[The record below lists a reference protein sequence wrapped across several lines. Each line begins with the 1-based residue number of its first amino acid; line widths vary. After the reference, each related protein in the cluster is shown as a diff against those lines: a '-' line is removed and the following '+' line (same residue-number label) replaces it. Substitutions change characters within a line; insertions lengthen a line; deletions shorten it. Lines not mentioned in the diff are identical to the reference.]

1 MSNAIRFALNGT
13 LREVTGVSPSATVL
27 DWLRAQ
33 RLTGTKEGC
42 AEGDCGACT
51 VVLDRGSAASPRYQA
66 VNSCLMLVPQ
76 LDGLDLLTVE
86 GISQNGEL
94 HPVQKLLVETDGTQC
109 GFCTPGFVMS
119 MYAFSQSAEPRD
131 DSHIHEALAGNLCRC
146 TGYRAI
152 VDACKKIPQPDYD
165 PTFSVGGRGE
175 EALNYTNG
183 NQLFFSPLNIAELLA
198 LRAEHP
204 DAIILGGGTDLGIR
218 ASKERERFP
227 KIIST
232 GNVDGLK
239 SVKEE
244 KSVLEI
250 GAAVTYTDALPL
262 IDEHFP
268 SFGALIRRI
277 GSRQIRNLGTFA
289 GNLVNA
295 SPIGDTPPCLI
306 ALRAEIVIAST
317 RGERRLPAEQFIT
330 GYRETALARDEI
342 VTAIR
347 IPYLPKG
354 TRFDAYKISKRFDQD
369 ISSTIGAFY
378 ANGDEVRIAYGGMA
392 ERAKRAGNVEA
403 LLRGDGELSR
413 SEIEVAMAKDFTPLT
428 DHRATKEYRLRA
440 ASGLVQR
447 FLIEAK
453 AKSPTRVEAL

>member
-13 LREVTGVSPSATVL
+13 LREVTNVSPSATVL

-51 VVLDRGSAASPRYQA
+51 VVLDRGSSVDTRYQA
-66 VNSCLMLVPQ
+66 VNSCLMLLPQ
-76 LDGLDLLTVE
+76 LDGLEVLTVE
-86 GISQNGEL
+86 GISKGGEL
-94 HPVQKLLVETDGTQC
+94 HEVQKLLVETDGTQC

-119 MYAFSQSAEPRD
+119 MYAFSKGSEPRD
-131 DSHIHEALAGNLCRC
+131 DAHIHEALAGNLCRC

-152 VDACKKIPQPDYD
+152 VDACRKIPLPDFD
-165 PTFSVGGRGE
+165 PAYGSGGRGE
-175 EALNYTNG
+175 EALKFESG
-183 NQLFFSPLNIAELLA
+183 EQQFFSPLRLTELLE
-198 LRAEHP
+198 LRAKHA

-227 KIIST
+227 KVIFT
-232 GNVDGLK
+232 GNVDKL
-239 SVKEE
+239 SLVKEE
-244 KSVLEI
+244 NDFLEI
-250 GAAVTYTDALPL
+250 GAAATYSDALPL
-262 IDEHFP
+262 IDKHFP
-268 SFGALIRRI
+268 SFGDLIRRI
-277 GSRQIRNLGTFA
+277 GSRQIRNLGTLA

-306 ALRAEIVIAST
+306 ALGAEIKIAST
-317 RGERRLPAEQFIT
+317 RGARALPAGEFIP
-330 GYRETALARDEI
+330 GYRRAALAPDEI
-342 VTAIR
+342 VAAIR

-354 TRFDAYKISKRFDQD
+354 ARFEAYKISKRFDQD

-378 ANGDEVRIAYGGMA
+378 ANGNDIRVAYGGMA
-392 ERAKRAGNVEA
+392 DRAKRAGNVEA
-403 LLRGDGELSR
+403 LLRKDKPSLPQ
-413 SEIEVAMAKDFTPLT
+413 IEAAMAKDFTPLT

-447 FLIEAK
+447 FLLEADAAAARIEA
-453 AKSPTRVEAL
+453 L

>member
-1 MSNAIRFALNGT
+1 MSNAIRFVLNGA
-13 LREVTGVSPSATVL
+13 LREVTNVSPSATVL

-51 VVLDRGSAASPRYQA
+51 VVLDRGSNTNPRYQA

-76 LDGLDLLTVE
+76 LDGLDVLTVE
-86 GISQNGEL
+86 GISRGGEL

-109 GFCTPGFVMS
+109 GFCTPGFVMA
-119 MYAFSQSAEPRD
+119 MYAFAQEAEPRD
-131 DSHIHEALAGNLCRC
+131 ESHIHEALAGNLCRC

-152 VDACKKIPQPDYD
+152 VDACKKIPLPDFD
-165 PTFSVGGRGE
+165 PTSGAGGRGG
-175 EALNYTNG
+175 EALQYASG
-183 NQLFFSPLNIAELLA
+183 EQKFFSPQNTAELLA

-227 KIIST
+227 KIIFT
-232 GNVDGLK
+232 GSVDGLCL
-239 SVKEE
+239 VKEDAA
-244 KSVLEI
+244 LLDI
-250 GAAVTYTDALPL
+250 GGAATYTDALPL
-262 IDEHFP
+262 IDKHFP

-306 ALRAEIVIAST
+306 ALGAEVVVASK
-317 RGERRLPAEQFIT
+317 RGERVLPVVQFIT
-330 GYRETALARDEI
+330 SYRKTALAPDEI

-347 IPYLPKG
+347 IPYLPV
-354 TRFDAYKISKRFDQD
+354 DACFETYKISKRFDQD
-369 ISSTIGAFY
+369 ISATIGAFY
-378 ANGDEVRIAYGGMA
+378 AAGQEVRIAFGGMA
-392 ERAKRAGNVEA
+392 DRAKRALNVEA
-403 LLRGDGELSR
+403 LLRAGEPSLPQ
-413 SEIEVAMAKDFTPLT
+413 IEAAMTKDFTPLT

-440 ASGLVQR
+440 ASGLVRR
-447 FLIEAK
+447 FLLERGG
-453 AKSPTRVEAL
+453 AKSTRVEAL

>member
-13 LREVTGVSPSATVL
+13 LREVTDVSPSTTVL

-51 VVLDRGSAASPRYQA
+51 VLIDRGSQANTRYQA

-76 LDGLDLLTVE
+76 LDGLEVLTVE
-86 GISQNGEL
+86 GISRDGEL
-94 HPVQKLLVETDGTQC
+94 HEVQKLLIETDGTQC

-119 MYAFSQSAEPRD
+119 MYAFAQSSEPRD
-131 DSHIHEALAGNLCRC
+131 EAHIHEALAGNLCRC

-152 VDACKKIPQPDYD
+152 VDACKKIPLPDFD
-165 PTFSVGGRGE
+165 PTYGTGGRGE
-175 EALNYTNG
+175 DALRYASEG
-183 NQLFFSPLNIAELLA
+183 QQFFSPQTVAELLA
-198 LRAEHP
+198 LRAEHA
-204 DAIILGGGTDLGIR
+204 DAIVLGGGTDLGIR
-218 ASKERERFP
+218 ASKEREQFP
-227 KIIST
+227 KVIFT
-232 GNVDGLK
+232 GNVDQFD
-239 SVKEE
+239 SVREE
-244 KSVLEI
+244 TAFLEI
-250 GAAVTYTDALPL
+250 GAAATYTDALPP
-262 IDEHFP
+262 IDKHFP

-306 ALRAEIVIAST
+306 ALGAEIVIASK
-317 RGERRLPAEQFIT
+317 RGERVLPTEQFIT
-330 GYRETALARDEI
+330 GYRKTALAPDEV

-347 IPYLPKG
+347 IPYLPSG
-354 TRFDAYKISKRFDQD
+354 ARFEVYKISKRFDQD
-369 ISSTIGAFY
+369 ISSSVGAFY
-378 ANGDEVRIAYGGMA
+378 ANSREIRIAYGGMA
-392 ERAKRAGNVEA
+392 DRARRAANVET
-403 LLRGDGELSR
+403 LLKKGNASPT
-413 SEIEVAMAKDFTPLT
+413 EIESAMAKDFTPLT

-447 FLIEAK
+447 FLLEADPK
-453 AKSPTRVEAL
+453 MTTRVEAL

>member
-13 LREVTGVSPSATVL
+13 LREVTYVSPSTTVL

-51 VVLDRGSAASPRYQA
+51 IVLDRGSSASTRYQA

-76 LDGLDLLTVE
+76 LDGLELLTVE
-86 GISQNGEL
+86 GISHDGEL
-94 HPVQKLLVETDGTQC
+94 HEVQKLLIETDGTQC

-119 MYAFSQSAEPRD
+119 MYAFAQSSEPRD
-131 DSHIHEALAGNLCRC
+131 DAHIHEALAGNLCRC

-152 VDACKKIPQPDYD
+152 VDACKRIPLPDFD
-165 PTFSVGGRGE
+165 PTYGTGGRGE
-175 EALNYTNG
+175 EALRYTSEG
-183 NQLFFSPLNIAELLA
+183 QQFFSPQTVAELLA
-198 LRAEHP
+198 LRAEHTG
-204 DAIILGGGTDLGIR
+204 AVILGGGTDLGIR
-218 ASKERERFP
+218 ASKEREHFP
-227 KIIST
+227 KVIFT
-232 GNVDGLK
+232 GSVNGLDA
-239 SVKEE
+239 VKEE
-244 KSVLEI
+244 KKFIEI
-250 GAAVTYTDALPL
+250 GAAATYTDALPL
-262 IDEHFP
+262 IDKHFP

-306 ALRAEIVIAST
+306 ALGAEVLIASK
-317 RGERRLPAEQFIT
+317 RGERVLSAEQFII
-330 GYRETALARDEI
+330 GYRKTALAADEV

-347 IPYLPKG
+347 IPYLPSG
-354 TRFDAYKISKRFDQD
+354 ARFEVYKISKRFDQD
-369 ISSTIGAFY
+369 ISSSIGAFY
-378 ANGDEVRIAYGGMA
+378 SNGSEIRVAYGGMA
-392 ERAKRAGNVEA
+392 DRAKRAANVETLLKKGNVSPA
-403 LLRGDGELSR
+403 
-413 SEIEVAMAKDFTPLT
+413 EIEQAMSKDFTPLT

-447 FLIEAK
+447 FLLEGDSKEA
-453 AKSPTRVEAL
+453 TRVEAL

>member
-13 LREVTGVSPSATVL
+13 LREITDVSPSTTVL

-51 VVLDRGSAASPRYQA
+51 IVIDRGTGTARYQA
-66 VNSCLMLVPQ
+66 INSCLMLLPQ
-76 LDGLDLLTVE
+76 LDGLDVLTVE
-86 GISQNGEL
+86 GISRNGEL
-94 HPVQKLLVETDGTQC
+94 HEVQKLLVETDGTQC

-119 MYAFSQSAEPRD
+119 MYAFAQGEEPRD

-152 VDACKKIPQPDYD
+152 VDACKKIPLPDYD
-165 PTFSVGGRGE
+165 PASGAGGRGE
-175 EALNYTNG
+175 EALHYASG
-183 NQLFFSPLNIAELLA
+183 AQQFFSPQRLAELLA

-218 ASKERERFP
+218 VSKEREHFP
-227 KIIST
+227 KVIFT
-232 GNVDGLK
+232 GNVDHLNE
-239 SVKEE
+239 VKEE
-244 KSVLEI
+244 KEFLSI
-250 GAAVTYTDALPL
+250 GATATYTDALPS
-262 IDEHFP
+262 IDKRFP
-268 SFGALIRRI
+268 AFGALIRRI

-306 ALRAEIVIAST
+306 ALGASVVVASK
-317 RGERRLPAEQFIT
+317 RGERIIPAEQFIT
-330 GYRETALARDEI
+330 GYRKTALAPDEVVI
-342 VTAIR
+342 AIR
-347 IPYLPKG
+347 IPYLPKSA
-354 TRFDAYKISKRFDQD
+354 RFETYKISKRFDQD

-378 ANGDEVRIAYGGMA
+378 ASDEVVRMAYGGMA
-392 ERAKRAGNVEA
+392 DRAKRASNIEG
-403 LLRGDGELSR
+403 LLRIGTPTLPQ
-413 SEIEVAMAKDFTPLT
+413 IEAAMAKDFTPLT
-428 DHRATKEYRLRA
+428 DHRASKEYRLRA

-447 FLIEAK
+447 FLLEAS
-453 AKSPTRVEAL
+453 AADSIRVEAL

>member
-13 LREVTGVSPSATVL
+13 LREVTGVLPSTTVL

-51 VVLDRGSAASPRYQA
+51 VVLDHGPEKSPRFQT

-76 LDGLDLLTVE
+76 LDGLNVLTVE
-86 GISQNGEL
+86 GIAQNSEL
-94 HPVQKLLVETDGTQC
+94 HPVQKLLIETDGTQC

-119 MYAFSQSAEPRD
+119 MYAFAQGDEPRD
-131 DSHIHEALAGNLCRC
+131 DAHIHEALAGNLCRC

-152 VDACKKIPQPDYD
+152 VDACKKIEMPAPSHAPAGDARNG
-165 PTFSVGGRGE
+165 T
-175 EALNYTNG
+175 ALTYKSET
-183 NQLFFSPLNIAELLA
+183 QLFYSPRKIDELLA
-198 LRAEHP
+198 LKADHP
-204 DAIILGGGTDLGIR
+204 DALILGGGTDLGIR
-218 ASKERERFP
+218 ASKEREHFP
-227 KIIST
+227 KVIFT
-232 GNVDGLK
+232 GNVAGLNT
-239 SVKEE
+239 VNEE
-244 KSVLEI
+244 KAFLEI
-250 GAAVTYTDALPL
+250 GAAATYTDALPL
-262 IDEHFP
+262 IDKRFP

-306 ALRAEIVIAST
+306 AISADIVIASK
-317 RGERRLPAEQFIT
+317 RGERVLPAEQFIT
-330 GYRETALARDEI
+330 GYRKTALTQDEI

-354 TRFDAYKISKRFDQD
+354 ARFETYKISKRFDQD
-369 ISSTIGAFY
+369 ISSTIGAFF
-378 ANGDEVRIAYGGMA
+378 ANGKEIRIAYGGMA
-392 ERAKRAGNVEA
+392 DRAKRSPTVEA
-403 LLRGDGELSR
+403 LLKAGSP
-413 SEIEVAMAKDFTPLT
+413 SPAQIEAAMAKDFTPLT
-428 DHRATKEYRLRA
+428 DHRATKAYRLRA

-447 FLIEAK
+447 FLLEADGVNSTRIEA
-453 AKSPTRVEAL
+453 L